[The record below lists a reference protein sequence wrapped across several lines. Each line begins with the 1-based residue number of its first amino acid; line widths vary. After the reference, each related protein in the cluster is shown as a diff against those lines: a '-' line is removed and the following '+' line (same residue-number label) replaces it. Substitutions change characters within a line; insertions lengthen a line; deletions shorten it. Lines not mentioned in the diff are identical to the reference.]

1 MSIRHRTR
9 AAAIPGGATLP
20 WPNLF
25 VVGAAKAATTSLW
38 YYLDRHPDVY
48 MSPVKEPHFFSGY
61 TPVSGDPPVHD
72 EAAYLQ
78 LFANG
83 AQHRVRGEASPS
95 YLRHP
100 EVPAAIRRVA
110 PDAGIVIVL
119 REPVDRAYSSF
130 LYARRLGFEP
140 RSFLDAVRAELS
152 APFDPTRFPSH
163 VARSLYAEDVARW
176 LAEFGESVLVLLFDD
191 LATDP
196 RSQVRAVFELTD
208 VDPDVADAIDP
219 EHRNAFTRP
228 RNGPSGRL
236 VASAR
241 ARSLGRA
248 IVPSRFR
255 PRIESMLL
263 VRAPKPELDQAA
275 RQLLEELFR
284 PDVARLEEILG
295 RRLPWTTARS
305 VS

>member
-9 AAAIPGGATLP
+9 GAGIPGGATPP

-25 VVGAAKAATTSLW
+25 IVGAAKAATTSLW
-38 YYLDRHPDVY
+38 HYLDRHPDVY

-61 TPVSGDPPVHD
+61 TPVSGGPAVHD

-95 YLRHP
+95 YLRHA

-110 PDAGIVIVL
+110 PDARIVIVL
-119 REPVDRAYSSF
+119 REPIDRAYSWF
-130 LYARRLGFEP
+130 LYARRLGFER

-152 APFDPTRFPSH
+152 VPLDPTCFPSH
-163 VARSLYAEDVARW
+163 VARSLYAEAVARW
-176 LAEFGESVLVLLFDD
+176 LAEFGASALVLLFDD
-191 LATDP
+191 LATDQ
-196 RSQVRAVFELTD
+196 RTQVRAVFDL
-208 VDPDVADAIDP
+208 VGIDPSVADAIDP
-219 EHRNAFTRP
+219 EHHNSFAQP

-236 VASAR
+236 IASAH

-248 IVPSRFR
+248 IVPARLR
-255 PRIESMLL
+255 PRIERLL
-263 VRAPKPELDQAA
+263 LAPAPKPELDPTA
-275 RQLLEELFR
+275 RQVLEELFR